1 MMNQNF
7 KPRPIVPKEPED
19 TRPAYIYVVPG
30 EPKGIYG
37 VRYACKIGST
47 FHLKTRPRHSSKK
60 TPVLVMEVG
69 RRKNAYRL
77 EYLIH
82 ERMEAARVPGT
93 KEWFWLT
100 QDMIDEIEVMG
111 VQRGASAV
119 SRAGS
124 VSVMLL
130 SEITRMMP
138 LGILGDD

>member
-1 MMNQNF
+1 MREGY

-37 VRYACKIGST
+37 VRHACKIGST
-47 FHLKTRPRHSSKK
+47 FHPETRPRHSSKK

-69 RRKNAYRL
+69 WRKRAYRI

-82 ERMEAARVPGT
+82 EYMEAARVPGT

-100 QDMIDEIEVMG
+100 QDMIDEIERIG
-111 VQRGASAV
+111 ARRGASVV

-138 LGILGDD
+138 LGILGDG